1 MNFKSIERETP
12 GRDQVNQL
20 HTPSKTGIPN
30 QKSISSI
37 RRGEIQTLA
46 QYSMKLNQIRGEGSI
61 YHKDHKTKL
70 RPSSGMLWAPQQAT
84 RSKLICRPGDRF
96 VQVRPTQERERTRAQ
111 TPNSRWRKQG
121 WVWGDQNDPFPK
133 LCPSSQ
139 DLQIENRYPKLN
151 STETLIWA

>member
-46 QYSMKLNQIRGEGSI
+46 QYSTKLNQIRGEGSI

-70 RPSSGMLWAPQQAT
+70 RPSSGILWAPQQAT
-84 RSKLICRPGDRF
+84 RSKSICRPGDRF
-96 VQVRPTQERERTRAQ
+96 VQVRPTQEREKPRHKPQQQMQETRLGKRRPKRPTSKA
-111 TPNSRWRKQG
+111 T
-121 WVWGDQNDPFPK
+121 PK
-133 LCPSSQ
+133 LP
-139 DLQIENRYPKLN
+139 RPAN
-151 STETLIWA
+151 SKSIP